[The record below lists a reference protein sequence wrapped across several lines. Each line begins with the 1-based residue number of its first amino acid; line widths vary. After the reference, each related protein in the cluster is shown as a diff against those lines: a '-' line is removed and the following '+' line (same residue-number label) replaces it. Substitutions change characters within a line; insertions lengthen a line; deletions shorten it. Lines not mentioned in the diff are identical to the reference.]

1 MEEKILIIDESKL
14 VRDYLTKKLEE
25 HRFKVTQ
32 AQNGLDGSIKMRNE
46 MPDLIVMDHYL
57 SRKSSMEI
65 LKEKAE
71 NRNVQQ
77 IPVIIMSLQLDRT
90 NLLKLAKFNVKKVFS
105 KPIKMDSFIKA
116 VSELLNVSIDFDST
130 PCIIEAH
137 FNDDILFIEIAQGLN
152 KEKIELLKY
161 KLTELLELYQVTV
174 PKILIMM
181 SNIELKN
188 EDAGKLNFL
197 LDTLIEYGN
206 TKPRYVKV
214 LTSSDYVKEFIAKND
229 DYNEIG
235 VADNL
240 SDAMDDLLGLRP
252 DQIAHDE
259 VVSNKLLRATAP
271 KKEGEESIQLRFD
284 SEKSG
289 EEAPSSQLRGNIE
302 VAVVDDDIVI
312 QQLVETVF
320 SETEWK
326 LHVYENGKKFVEDLP
341 NHTFSLVY
349 LDLMMPE
356 MNGFQVLEYLQEKN
370 IQMPIIVFSA
380 LSRKETV
387 VKAVGYGIHSYL
399 IKPLKPNEL
408 MNKAIEILNAN
419 F

>member
-1 MEEKILIIDESKL
+1 MEKKILIIDESKL

-214 LTSSDYVKEFIAKND
+214 LTSSDYVKEFIAKSD

-235 VADNL
+235 VDDNL